1 MGINQSDT
9 IYAAVWA
16 QTVKYISSEVLFF
29 FLSLMQNLKKS
40 AGSIVSLAP
49 LCLWGHECLANGAK
63 ADGPVE
69 VLLTV
74 GGAAAAAAAC

>member
-1 MGINQSDT
+1 M
-9 IYAAVWA
+9 IYLL
-16 QTVKYISSEVLFF
+16 KFF
-29 FLSLMQNLKKS
+29 FSFNLSLMQNLKKS

>member
-1 MGINQSDT
+1 
-9 IYAAVWA
+9 
-16 QTVKYISSEVLFF
+16 
-29 FLSLMQNLKKS
+29 MQHLKKS

-49 LCLWGHECLANGAK
+49 LRLWGDECLANGAK

-74 GGAAAAAAAC
+74 GGAAAAAVC